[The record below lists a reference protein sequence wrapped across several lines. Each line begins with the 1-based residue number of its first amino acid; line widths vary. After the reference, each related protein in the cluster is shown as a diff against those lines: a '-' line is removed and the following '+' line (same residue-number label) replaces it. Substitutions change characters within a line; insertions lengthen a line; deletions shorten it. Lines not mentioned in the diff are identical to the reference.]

1 LLHVPLPWCTPKE
14 DHSACSYLNAFFS
27 ALAGS
32 FLANL
37 AAANPL
43 FLPVNVNIRLPQKNR
58 TYTENS
64 VPIAFTYTSSS
75 GFGVPD
81 KSLSERY
88 SYVLDDQELV
98 IFHPDFNGSLY
109 SSVISG
115 LSDGFHNLTVYVA
128 VGLPE
133 KYDMVYY
140 RGRSSIFFTVDTAPA
155 VPDQTGATG
164 VPNEEDTATYLFE
177 FFPASLLIYI
187 AIVVSAAVVSFGLV
201 AYFLRRKKRRQ
212 T

>member
-1 LLHVPLPWCTPKE
+1 MFLFHGVHPMKISVPALIMTLL
-14 DHSACSYLNAFFS
+14 FS
-27 ALAGS
+27 ALDGS
-32 FLANL
+32 LLVNL

-43 FLPVNVNIRLPQKNR
+43 FLPVNVNMRLPQKNR
-58 TYTENS
+58 TYTENA

-98 IFHPDFNGSLY
+98 VFHPDFNGSLY

-140 RGRSSIFFTVDTAPA
+140 RGYSSVVFTVDTVPA
-155 VPDQTGATG
+155 VPDQTGTIG
-164 VPNEEDTATYLFE
+164 VPNEADTATYLFE
-177 FFPASLLIYI
+177 SFPAGLLIYI
-187 AIVVSAAVVSFGLV
+187 AIVVSAALVSFGLV
-201 AYFLRRKKRRQ
+201 AYLLRRKKKRSPP
-212 T
+212 